1 MSDKTEDPTPR
12 RLKKA
17 REEGDSAVSS
27 VVGQSVGFVVVVALL
42 PALFL
47 ALTVGVGAALR
58 SAIITGRADTAG
70 AAWSWLALSAPV
82 LGAAA
87 AVSALLGFV
96 QTGGAFTASRFAPDF
111 ARIDPVNGLKG
122 LFTLERLFSL
132 LRSLLAAV
140 AVGWLGWGVLRDHL
154 GDVASTVGHSE
165 AAAATA
171 WLLGRRLLWGTA
183 VVGLVLGGV
192 DYFFVRRAWLAR
204 HRMTKDEVK
213 REHRESEG
221 DPEVKA
227 ARRRAHQEALA
238 GSMIAAV
245 KDATVLI
252 VNPTHLATALR
263 YQENEDE
270 APTVLAHG
278 EGDLAK
284 RLIEAAH
291 AYNVPV
297 VRDVPVAH
305 ALRELAL
312 GEQIPEA
319 LYEAVAE
326 VLRELLSTPA
336 ETETESTGR
345 RGDGE
350 ISSRGF

>member
-1 MSDKTEDPTPR
+1 MSDKTEEPTPR

-17 REEGDSAVSS
+17 REEGDSAMSATL
-27 VVGQSVGFVVVVALL
+27 GQSVGLVMVVALL

-47 ALTVGVGAALR
+47 ALTVGAGAALR
-58 SAIITGRADTAG
+58 SAIVSGQADTAG
-70 AAWSWLALSAPV
+70 AAWLWVSLSAPV
-82 LGAAA
+82 LGAAG
-87 AVSALLGFV
+87 AVSVVLGFI
-96 QTGGAFTASRFAPDF
+96 QSGGAFTASRFAPDF
-111 ARIDPVNGLKG
+111 ARIDPFTGIKG

-132 LRSLLAAV
+132 LRSALGAL
-140 AVGWLGWGVLRDHL
+140 AVGWLSWGIFRHHL
-154 GDVASTVGHSE
+154 GDMASTASRGE
-165 AAAATA
+165 AVATTA
-171 WLLGRRLLWGTA
+171 WLLGRRLLWGAA
-183 VVGLVLGGV
+183 VVGLVLGGA
-192 DYFFVRRAWLAR
+192 DYFFVRRAWLSR

-263 YQENEDE
+263 YEETEDE
-270 APTVLAHG
+270 APTIVAHG
-278 EGDLAK
+278 EGDLAQ
-284 RLIEAAH
+284 RLIAAAH

-297 VRDVPVAH
+297 VRDVPVAQ
-305 ALRELAL
+305 ALRELQL

-326 VLRELLSTPA
+326 VLRELL
-336 ETETESTGR
+336 G
-345 RGDGE
+345 
-350 ISSRGF
+350 

>member
-1 MSDKTEDPTPR
+1 MSDKTEEPSPR
-12 RLKKA
+12 RLKRA
-17 REEGDSAVSS
+17 RDEGDSAISATLA
-27 VVGQSVGFVVVVALL
+27 QSVGFVVVVALL
-42 PALFL
+42 PGFFVAF
-47 ALTVGVGAALR
+47 TVGAGAALR
-58 SAIITGRADTAG
+58 SAILSGHADTSD
-70 AAWSWLALSAPV
+70 AAWLWVSLSAPA

-87 AVSALLGFV
+87 AVSALLGLV
-96 QTGGAFTASRFAPDF
+96 QTGGTFTASRFLPDF
-111 ARIDPVNGLKG
+111 ARVEPFNGIKG

-132 LRSLLAAV
+132 VRSLVAAL
-140 AVGWLGWGVLRDHL
+140 AVGWLSWGVLRDHL
-154 GDVASTVGHSE
+154 ADLANSAGRAE
-165 AAAATA
+165 AVATA
-171 WLLGRRLLWGTA
+171 SWLLGRQLLWGA
-183 VVGLVLGGV
+183 ALVGLALGGV

-204 HRMTKDEVK
+204 HRMSKDEVK

-263 YQENEDE
+263 YQADEDE
-270 APTVLAHG
+270 APTVIAHG

-297 VRDVPVAH
+297 IRDVPVAH
-305 ALRELAL
+305 ALRELQL
-312 GEQIPEA
+312 GEQIPEG

-326 VLRELLSTPA
+326 VLRELLGG
-336 ETETESTGR
+336 ETESEAPPR
-345 RGDGE
+345 QGDGQVP
-350 ISSRGF
+350 

>member
-1 MSDKTEDPTPR
+1 M
-12 RLKKA
+12 A
-17 REEGDSAVSS
+17 
-27 VVGQSVGFVVVVALL
+27 
-42 PALFL
+42 
-47 ALTVGVGAALR
+47 
-58 SAIITGRADTAG
+58 
-70 AAWSWLALSAPV
+70 
-82 LGAAA
+82 
-87 AVSALLGFV
+87 
-96 QTGGAFTASRFAPDF
+96 
-111 ARIDPVNGLKG
+111 
-122 LFTLERLFSL
+122 
-132 LRSLLAAV
+132 
-140 AVGWLGWGVLRDHL
+140 
-154 GDVASTVGHSE
+154 DVASSAGHGE
-165 AAAATA
+165 AVASIA
-171 WLLGRRLLWGTA
+171 WLLGRRLLWGA
-183 VVGLVLGGV
+183 ALVGLLLSGV
-192 DYFFVRRAWLAR
+192 DYFFVRRAWLER
-204 HRMTKDEVK
+204 HRMSKDEVK

-263 YQENEDE
+263 YQESQDE

-278 EGDLAK
+278 EGDLAR

-305 ALRELAL
+305 ALRELTL

-326 VLRELLSTPA
+326 VLRELLGT
-336 ETETESTGR
+336 ETEIESESTGR
-345 RGDGE
+345 RGGGE
-350 ISSRGF
+350 NF

>member
-1 MSDKTEDPTPR
+1 MSSDKTEEPTPR
-12 RLKKA
+12 RLKRA
-17 REEGDSAVSS
+17 REQGDSALSAS
-27 VVGQSVGFVVVVALL
+27 FGQAVGFLAVLSLL
-42 PALFL
+42 PALL
-47 ALTVGVGAALR
+47 AALTVSAGAALR
-58 SAIITGRADTAG
+58 QAIESAEADPSG
-70 AAWSWLALSAPV
+70 AAWLWLALSSPV

-87 AVSALLGFV
+87 GVSAILGFV

-111 ARIDPVNGLKG
+111 SRVNVFNGLKG
-122 LFTLERLFSL
+122 LFSAERAFSL
-132 LRSLLAAV
+132 VRSLGAAL
-140 AVGWLGWGVLRDHL
+140 AVGWLAWVVLRDHL
-154 GDVASTVGHSE
+154 ADVSATLGRSE
-165 AAAATA
+165 AVATTA
-171 WLLGRRLLWGTA
+171 WLLTRRLLWGAA
-183 VVGLVLGGV
+183 VVGLVLGAV

-204 HRMTKDEVK
+204 HRMTKDEVR

-245 KDATVLI
+245 KDAKVLI

-263 YQENEDE
+263 YDEDADD
-270 APTVLAHG
+270 APTVVAHG
-278 EGDLAK
+278 EGELAQ

-291 AYNVPV
+291 HYNVPV

-312 GEQIPEA
+312 GEHIPEA

-326 VLRELLSTPA
+326 VLRELLEKP
-336 ETETESTGR
+336 E
-345 RGDGE
+345 
-350 ISSRGF
+350 

>member
-1 MSDKTEDPTPR
+1 MSDKTEEPTPR

-17 REEGDSAVSS
+17 RAQGDSAVSAAL
-27 VVGQSVGFVVVVALL
+27 GQALGFVTTLLLL
-42 PALFL
+42 PALF
-47 ALTVGVGAALR
+47 AALAA
-58 SAIITGRADTAG
+58 SAGSALRDAIASGSSDL
-70 AAWSWLALSAPV
+70 AAAAYAWLWLGAPV
-82 LGAAA
+82 LGA
-87 AVSALLGFV
+87 SALLSATLGFV

-111 ARIDPVNGLKG
+111 ARLDPLQGLKG
-122 LFTLERLFSL
+122 LFSAERLFSL
-132 LRSLLAAV
+132 VRSLAASLVVGYLAWSVLTDHLADV
-140 AVGWLGWGVLRDHL
+140 AATVGRSEAVG
-154 GDVASTVGHSE
+154 
-165 AAAATA
+165 ATA
-171 WLLGRRLLWGTA
+171 WQLGRRLLWGAA
-183 VVGLVLGGV
+183 VVGLVLGAA
-192 DYFFVRRAWLAR
+192 DYFFVRRAWLQR
-204 HRMTKDEVK
+204 HRMTQDEVK
-213 REHRESEG
+213 REHREAEG

-263 YQENEDE
+263 YLESEDE
-270 APTVLAHG
+270 APTVIAHG
-278 EGDLAK
+278 EGDLAR

-305 ALRELAL
+305 ALRELEL

-326 VLRELLSTPA
+326 VLRELL
-336 ETETESTGR
+336 
-345 RGDGE
+345 GDE
-350 ISSRGF
+350 A

>member
-1 MSDKTEDPTPR
+1 MSDKTEEPTPR

-27 VVGQSVGFVVVVALL
+27 TLGQSLGFLVVLALL

-47 ALTVGVGAALR
+47 ALAVGAGAALR
-58 SAIITGRADTAG
+58 SAIVSGHADAAG
-70 AAWSWLALSAPV
+70 AAWLWVSLSAPV

-87 AVSALLGFV
+87 AVSALVGFV

-111 ARIDPVNGLKG
+111 SRIDPFNGFKG
-122 LFTLERLFSL
+122 LFTLERAFSL
-132 LRSLLAAV
+132 ARSLLAAS
-140 AVGWLGWGVLRDHL
+140 AVGWLAWGIFRDHL
-154 GDVASTVGHSE
+154 SDVASSVGRSE
-165 AAAATA
+165 AVATTA
-171 WLLGRRLLWGTA
+171 WLLGRRLLWGA
-183 VVGLVLGGV
+183 AAVGLVLGTL
-192 DYFFVRRAWLAR
+192 DYFFVRRAWLER
-204 HRMTKDEVK
+204 HRMSKDEVK

-278 EGDLAK
+278 EGELAQ

-297 VRDVPVAH
+297 VRDVPIAH

-326 VLRELLSTPA
+326 VLRELLDSQNESEPTDTPK
-336 ETETESTGR
+336 R
-345 RGDGE
+345 D
-350 ISSRGF
+350 

>member
-1 MSDKTEDPTPR
+1 MSDKTEEPTPR

-17 REEGDSAVSS
+17 REDGDSAVSS
-27 VVGQSVGFVVVVALL
+27 ALGQSVGVVVVVALL
-42 PALFL
+42 PAFFL
-47 ALTVGVGAALR
+47 ALAAAVATGLR
-58 SAIITGRADTAG
+58 SAITSGEADTTG
-70 AAWSWLALSAPV
+70 AAWLWLALSAPV

-87 AVSALLGFV
+87 AVSTVLGLV
-96 QTGGAFTASRFAPDF
+96 QTGGGFTASRFAPDF
-111 ARIDPVNGLKG
+111 ARVDPFNGLKG

-132 LRSLLAAV
+132 LRSLLASL

-154 GDVASTVGHSE
+154 SDLANTAGRGEAVAT
-165 AAAATA
+165 TA
-171 WLLGRRLLWGTA
+171 WLLGRRLLWGAA

-192 DYFFVRRAWLAR
+192 DYLFVRRAWLAR

-263 YQENEDE
+263 YDEDE
-270 APTVLAHG
+270 DGAPTVLAHG
-278 EGDLAK
+278 EGDLAR

-326 VLRELLSTPA
+326 VLRELLA
-336 ETETESTGR
+336 NERETESTGR
-345 RGDGE
+345 RGGGE
-350 ISSRGF
+350 IS

>member
-1 MSDKTEDPTPR
+1 MSDKTEEPTAK
-12 RLKKA
+12 RLRKA
-17 REEGDSAVSS
+17 RDEGDSAVSS
-27 VVGQSVGFVVVVALL
+27 ALGQSVGFVVVLALL
-42 PALFL
+42 PGLFL
-47 ALTVGVGAALR
+47 ALTVGAGAALR
-58 SAIITGRADTAG
+58 SAITSGQADTAS
-70 AAWSWLALSAPV
+70 AAWLWLGLSAPV

-87 AVSALLGFV
+87 AVSAVLGLV
-96 QTGGAFTASRFAPDF
+96 QTGGGFTASRFAPDF
-111 ARIDPVNGLKG
+111 ARIDPWNGLKG
-122 LFTLERLFSL
+122 LLTWERVFSL
-132 LRSLLAAV
+132 VRSLVAAL
-140 AVGWLGWGVLRDHL
+140 AVGWLGWGVFRDHL
-154 GDVASTVGHSE
+154 SDIAGSLGRSE
-165 AAAATA
+165 AVAATA
-171 WLLGRRLLWGTA
+171 WLLGRRLLWGA
-183 VVGLVLGGV
+183 ALVGLVLGGV

-263 YQENEDE
+263 YQEDEDE

-305 ALRELAL
+305 ALRELTL

-326 VLRELLSTPA
+326 VLRELLGA
-336 ETETESTGR
+336 EAPPS
-345 RGDGE
+345 
-350 ISSRGF
+350 

>member
-1 MSDKTEDPTPR
+1 MSDKTEQPTPR

-17 REEGDSAVSS
+17 REQGDSAVSATL
-27 VVGQSVGFVVVVALL
+27 GQAVGFVTVLLLL
-42 PALFL
+42 PALLL
-47 ALTVGVGAALR
+47 ALGAGAGAALR
-58 SAIITGRADTAG
+58 DAIAGG
-70 AAWSWLALSAPV
+70 AADPWGAARLWVSLSAPV
-82 LGAAA
+82 LGA
-87 AVSALLGFV
+87 SALTGAVLGLV

-111 ARIDPVNGLKG
+111 SRVDPFRGLKG
-122 LFTLERLFSL
+122 LFSAERAFSL
-132 LRSLLAAV
+132 VRALFASL
-140 AVGWLGWGVLRDHL
+140 AVGWLAYQGLRDHL
-154 GDVASTVGHSE
+154 ADVAATLGRHE
-165 AAAATA
+165 AVATTA
-171 WLLGRRLLWGTA
+171 WLLGRRLLWGA
-183 VVGLVLGGV
+183 GLVGLALGAV

-204 HRMTKDEVK
+204 HRMTKDEVR
-213 REHRESEG
+213 REHREAEG

-263 YQENEDE
+263 YREDEDE
-270 APTVLAHG
+270 APEVIAHG
-278 EGDLAK
+278 EGDLAR

-326 VLRELLSTPA
+326 VLRELLGNEP
-336 ETETESTGR
+336 
-345 RGDGE
+345 
-350 ISSRGF
+350 

>member
-17 REEGDSAVSS
+17 RETGDSAVSVS
-27 VVGQSVGFVVVVALL
+27 LGQGVGFLVVVALL
-42 PALFL
+42 PALFV
-47 ALTVGVGAALR
+47 ALTAAAGGALR
-58 SAIITGRADTAG
+58 EAIRTGEGSAMG
-70 AAWSWLALSAPV
+70 AAWMWLLLSAPV
-82 LGAAA
+82 LGASAL
-87 AVSALLGFV
+87 VSALLGFL
-96 QTGGAFTASRFAPDF
+96 QTGGAFTPSRFAPDL
-111 ARIDPVNGLKG
+111 ARVDPFNGLKG
-122 LFTLERLFSL
+122 LFTLERVFSL
-132 LRSLLAAV
+132 LRSLIAAL
-140 AVGWLGWGVLRDHL
+140 AVGWLSWGVLRDHA
-154 GDVASTVGHSE
+154 GDVAATAGRGE
-165 AAAATA
+165 AVASTA
-171 WLLGRRLLWGTA
+171 WLLGRRLLWGA
-183 VVGLVLGGV
+183 AVLGLLLGAV
-192 DYFFVRRAWLAR
+192 DYFFVRRAWLQR
-204 HRMTKDEVK
+204 HRMSKDEVK

-221 DPEVKA
+221 DPEIKA

-245 KDATVLI
+245 KNATVLI

-263 YQENEDE
+263 YQAEEDD
-270 APTVLAHG
+270 APTVIAHG
-278 EGDLAK
+278 EGDLAQ

-326 VLRELLSTPA
+326 VLRELLVPPPA
-336 ETETESTGR
+336 GA
-345 RGDGE
+345 
-350 ISSRGF
+350 

>member
-1 MSDKTEDPTPR
+1 MSDKTEEPTPR
-12 RLKKA
+12 RLRKA
-17 REEGDSAVSS
+17 QEEGDHAISS
-27 VVGQSVGFVVVVALL
+27 TLGQSVGFVVVVALL
-42 PALFL
+42 PGLFL
-47 ALTVGVGAALR
+47 ALTVGAGAALR
-58 SAIITGRADTAG
+58 NAIVSGQADPAG
-70 AAWSWLALSAPV
+70 AAWSWLWLSAPV

-87 AVSALLGFV
+87 AVSALAGFV
-96 QTGGAFTASRFAPDF
+96 QTGGGFTASRFAPDF
-111 ARIDPVNGLKG
+111 ARIDPFNGLKG
-122 LFTLERLFSL
+122 LFTLERVFSL
-132 LRSLLAAV
+132 VRSLLAAL
-140 AVGWLGWGVLRDHL
+140 AVGWLAWGVLRDHL
-154 GDVASTVGHSE
+154 GDVASTVGRSE
-165 AAAATA
+165 AIASTC
-171 WLLGRRLLWGTA
+171 WLLARQLLWGAGTL
-183 VVGLVLGGV
+183 GLVLGGV

-245 KDATVLI
+245 KNATVLI

-263 YQENEDE
+263 YHEQEDE
-270 APTVLAHG
+270 APTVVAHG
-278 EGDLAK
+278 EGDFAR

-297 VRDVPVAH
+297 VRDVPIAH

-312 GEQIPEA
+312 GDQIPEG

-326 VLRELLSTPA
+326 VLRELLGNESEP
-336 ETETESTGR
+336 ETEAESTGR
-345 RGDGE
+345 REGE
-350 ISSRGF
+350 KTS

>member
-1 MSDKTEDPTPR
+1 MSDKTEEPTPR

-17 REEGDSAVSS
+17 REQGDSAMSSTLGQGVS
-27 VVGQSVGFVVVVALL
+27 FVAVVALL
-42 PALFL
+42 PALLL
-47 ALTVGVGAALR
+47 AVTVSAGAALR
-58 SAIITGRADTAG
+58 SAIIDGQADLAG
-70 AAWSWLALSAPV
+70 AAWLWVSLSAPV

-87 AVSALLGFV
+87 AVSAVSGFV

-111 ARIDPVNGLKG
+111 ARLDPFNGIKG
-122 LFTLERLFSL
+122 LFTLERAFSL
-132 LRSLLAAV
+132 LRSALGALAI
-140 AVGWLGWGVLRDHL
+140 GWLGWRIFRQHL
-154 GDVASTVGHSE
+154 GDLANIVGQRDAVAT
-165 AAAATA
+165 TA
-171 WLLGRRLLWGTA
+171 WLLGRRLLWGAA
-183 VVGLVLGGV
+183 VVGLVLGGA
-192 DYFFVRRAWLAR
+192 DYFFVRRAWLKR

-263 YQENEDE
+263 YEETEDE

-278 EGDLAK
+278 DGDLAR

-305 ALRELAL
+305 ALRELQL
-312 GEQIPEA
+312 GDQIPEA

-326 VLRELLSTPA
+326 VLRELLA
-336 ETETESTGR
+336 TESPER
-345 RGDGE
+345 E
-350 ISSRGF
+350 

>member
-1 MSDKTEDPTPR
+1 MAEKTEQPTPR

-17 REEGDSAVSS
+17 RQDGDSAVSVS
-27 VVGQSVGFVVVVALL
+27 LGQGVGLLVVLAIL
-42 PALFL
+42 PALAASL
-47 ALTVGVGAALR
+47 TTALGGGLRAA
-58 SAIITGRADTAG
+58 ITSGQADVPG
-70 AAWSWLALSAPV
+70 AAWLCLALSAPL

-87 AVSALLGFV
+87 LVSLALGLL
-96 QTGGAFTASRFAPDF
+96 QTGGAFTASRFAPDL
-111 ARIDPVNGLKG
+111 ARLDPFRGIKG
-122 LFTLERLFSL
+122 LFTLERFFSL
-132 LRSLLAAV
+132 GRSLLAAL
-140 AVGWLGWGVLRDHL
+140 AVGWLTWGVLRDHL
-154 GDVASTVGHSE
+154 GDIASTAGRVE
-165 AAAATA
+165 AVATTA
-171 WLLGRRLLWGTA
+171 WLLGRRLLWGA
-183 VVGLVLGGV
+183 ALVGLVLGAV

-204 HRMTKDEVK
+204 HRMSLDEVK
-213 REHRESEG
+213 REARESEG

-263 YQENEDE
+263 YQEEESE
-270 APTVLAHG
+270 APTVIAHG
-278 EGDLAK
+278 EGDLAR

-291 AYNVPV
+291 AYGVPV

-312 GEQIPEA
+312 GDEIPEA

-326 VLRELLSTPA
+326 VLRELLGGEAAPQDAPRPTA
-336 ETETESTGR
+336 E
-345 RGDGE
+345 
-350 ISSRGF
+350 

>member
-1 MSDKTEDPTPR
+1 MSDKTEEPTPR

-17 REEGDSAVSS
+17 RAEGDSAVSS
-27 VVGQSVGFVVVVALL
+27 TLGQSVGFLVVVALV
-42 PALFL
+42 PALSAAL
-47 ALTVGVGAALR
+47 AVGAGAALR
-58 SAIITGRADTAG
+58 GAITSGRADTAG
-70 AAWSWLALSAPV
+70 AGWLLVSLSAPV
-82 LGAAA
+82 LAASAAA
-87 AVSALLGFV
+87 SAVLGFV

-111 ARIDPVNGLKG
+111 SRIDPFNGIKG

-132 LRSLLAAV
+132 VRSLAAAL
-140 AVGWLGWGVLRDHL
+140 AVGWLAWSILRDHL
-154 GDVASTVGHSE
+154 GDVANTVGQRE
-165 AAAATA
+165 AVATTA
-171 WLLGRRLLWGTA
+171 WLLGRQLLWGAA
-183 VVGLVLGGV
+183 VVGLVLGAL
-192 DYFFVRRAWLAR
+192 DYFFVRRAWLKR
-204 HRMTKDEVK
+204 HRMSKDEVK

-221 DPEVKA
+221 DPEVRA

-263 YQENEDE
+263 YQEDEDE

-278 EGDLAK
+278 EGELAQ

-297 VRDVPVAH
+297 VRDVPIAH
-305 ALRELAL
+305 ALRELEL

-326 VLRELLSTPA
+326 VLRELLGVETEA
-336 ETETESTGR
+336 ETTSQITAR
-345 RGDGE
+345 
-350 ISSRGF
+350 